1 MVVMNPVAKG
11 LAMNQEASRIAA
23 YDAAMAAARA
33 SLTLSSP
40 ALALAQLERAHVLGQ
55 RDFIRH
61 WRDFIR
67 HWHVH
72 GLMLRAAWQLAD
84 GRELRGQLLRLALVP
99 LGHLF
104 KRLPMGN
111 TGRANVSAF
120 APMAVPADVQR
131 LLGDAHG

>member
-61 WRDFIR
+61 W
-67 HWHVH
+67 HVH

-111 TGRANVSAF
+111 IGRANVSAF
-120 APMAVPADVQR
+120 APMAVPADMQR
-131 LLGDAHG
+131 PLGDAHG